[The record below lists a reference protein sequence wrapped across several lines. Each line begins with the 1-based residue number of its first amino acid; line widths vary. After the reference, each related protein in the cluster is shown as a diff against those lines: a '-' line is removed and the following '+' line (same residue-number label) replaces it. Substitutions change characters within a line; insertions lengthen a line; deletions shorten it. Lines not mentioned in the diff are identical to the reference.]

1 MKTFSRE
8 FDSQDTTQLRVHHQ
22 ITKHHNLIKR
32 YYYEPSKLHK
42 NKNQNT
48 NQQHQ
53 VLNETNRKQNEIKKT
68 NCKHN
73 IKRIV

>member
-32 YYYEPSKLHK
+32 YYYEPSKL
-42 NKNQNT
+42 
-48 NQQHQ
+48 
-53 VLNETNRKQNEIKKT
+53 LKKT
-68 NCKHN
+68 SEYKSTTSGVERNK
-73 IKRIV
+73 